1 MDGRAISRNLLMVE
15 TDEAVRKFLDGEEEA
30 FSAIVKSWEGKVY
43 SLAWRM
49 LGSREDAQDV
59 VQETFLSV
67 FKAIRGLRDPGSFST
82 WLYQIALNHCRA
94 RWRSRAPELY
104 SGDYASDQHG
114 TGDGVL
120 SNIPAAE
127 RGAEK
132 LETIDIIRKA
142 LAGLSED
149 HRTAIVLKE
158 YLGLSLEELAN
169 VMDCPLSTAK
179 SRLYN
184 GLKGVQR
191 NLKSM
196 GINLSKA

>member
-1 MDGRAISRNLLMVE
+1 MVE
-15 TDEAVRKFLDGEEEA
+15 ADEVVRTTSDAVKQFLNGEEAA
-30 FSAIVKSWEGKVY
+30 FDRLVRCWEGKVY

-49 LGSREDAQDV
+49 LGNREDAQDV

-67 FKAIRGLRDPGSFST
+67 FKAIRRLRDTGSFPT
-82 WLYQIALNHCRA
+82 WLYKIALNHCRA
-94 RWRSRAPELY
+94 RRKFRASERQRSE
-104 SGDYASDQHG
+104 YASDQ
-114 TGDGVL
+114 TGAGEDIL
-120 SNIPAAE
+120 SNIPAPE

-158 YLGLSLEELAN
+158 YLGLSLEELAS

-184 GLKGVQR
+184 GLKGVQH
-191 NLKSM
+191 NLKRM
-196 GINLSKA
+196 GVDPSEP

>member
-1 MDGRAISRNLLMVE
+1 MAE
-15 TDEAVRKFLDGEEEA
+15 ADEAVRKFLDGEEAA
-30 FSAIVKSWEGKVY
+30 FSRIVQRWEGKVY

-67 FKAIRGLRDPGSFST
+67 FKAIRSLRDPGSFPT
-82 WLYQIALNHCRA
+82 WLYRIALNHCRA
-94 RWRSRAPELY
+94 RRKSRASEHY
-104 SGDYASDQHG
+104 SGEYTSDQ
-114 TGDGVL
+114 TGAGEDIL
-120 SNIPAAE
+120 SNMPAVE

-149 HRTAIVLKE
+149 HTTAIVLKE
-158 YLGLSLEELAN
+158 YLGLSLEELAS

-191 NLKSM
+191 NLKRM
-196 GINLSKA
+196 GINLSKP

>member
-1 MDGRAISRNLLMVE
+1 MVE
-15 TDEAVRKFLDGEEEA
+15 ADEVVRTTSEAVTKFLDGEEAA
-30 FSAIVKSWEGKVY
+30 FNWIVQRWEGKIY

-82 WLYQIALNHCRA
+82 WIYRIALNHCRA
-94 RWRSRAPELY
+94 RRKSRASEHQRGEY
-104 SGDYASDQHG
+104 TSDQTKAG
-114 TGDGVL
+114 EGIL
-120 SNIPAAE
+120 SKIPAVE

-132 LETIDIIRKA
+132 LETIDVIRKA
-142 LAGLSED
+142 LAGLNED
-149 HRTAIVLKE
+149 HRSAIVLEE
-158 YLGLSLEELAN
+158 YLGLSLEELAS

-191 NLKSM
+191 NLKRM
-196 GINLSKA
+196 GINLSKS

>member
-1 MDGRAISRNLLMVE
+1 MAE

-30 FSAIVKSWEGKVY
+30 FSRIVRRWEGKIY

-94 RWRSRAPELY
+94 RRRSRASELRSLEY
-104 SGDYASDQHG
+104 PSDQMG
-114 TGDGVL
+114 SSEDVY
-120 SNIPAAE
+120 SNMPAVD
-127 RGAEK
+127 RGAEE
-132 LETIDIIRKA
+132 LETVDIIRKA

-158 YLGLSLEELAN
+158 YLGLSLEELAS

-179 SRLYN
+179 SRLYH
-184 GLKGVQR
+184 GLKSVQH
-191 NLKSM
+191 NLKRM
-196 GINLSKA
+196 GINLSKG

>member
-1 MDGRAISRNLLMVE
+1 MAE

-30 FSAIVKSWEGKVY
+30 FSRIVRRWEGKVY

-82 WLYQIALNHCRA
+82 WLYRIALNHCRA
-94 RWRSRAPELY
+94 RRRSRASDFH
-104 SGDYASDQHG
+104 SGEYNSDHESI
-114 TGDGVL
+114 L
-120 SNIPAAE
+120 SNMPAVDS
-127 RGAEK
+127 GAGE
-132 LETIDIIRKA
+132 LETLDIIRKA
-142 LAGLSED
+142 LAGLSEE

-158 YLGLSLEELAN
+158 YLGLSLEELAS

-184 GLKGVQR
+184 GLKDVQR
-191 NLKSM
+191 NLKRM
-196 GINLSKA
+196 GVNLSKS

>member
-1 MDGRAISRNLLMVE
+1 MVE
-15 TDEAVRKFLDGEEEA
+15 ADEVARTTSEAVTKYLDGEEAA
-30 FSAIVKSWEGKVY
+30 FSWIVRRWEGKIY

-67 FKAIRGLRDPGSFST
+67 FKAIRGLRDPGSFPT

-94 RWRSRAPELY
+94 RRKSRVSKRQRGEHTL
-104 SGDYASDQHG
+104 DQ
-114 TGDGVL
+114 TGAGEDIL
-120 SNIPAAE
+120 SNMPAVE

-132 LETIDIIRKA
+132 LESIDIIRKA
-142 LAGLSED
+142 LAGLGED

-158 YLGLSLEELAN
+158 YLGLSLEELAS
-169 VMDCPLSTAK
+169 VMECPLSTAK

-191 NLKSM
+191 NMKRM
-196 GINLSKA
+196 GIDLSKP

>member
-1 MDGRAISRNLLMVE
+1 MVE
-15 TDEAVRKFLDGEEEA
+15 ADEVARTTSEAVTKFLDGDESA
-30 FSAIVKSWEGKVY
+30 FSWIVRRWEGKVY

-67 FKAIRGLRDPGSFST
+67 FKAIRGLRDPGSFPT

-94 RWRSRAPELY
+94 RRKSRASERQRSEYIL
-104 SGDYASDQHG
+104 DQ
-114 TGDGVL
+114 TGPAGGIL
-120 SNIPAAE
+120 SNVPAVE

-132 LETIDIIRKA
+132 LESIDIIRKA
-142 LAGLSED
+142 LAGLGED

-158 YLGLSLEELAN
+158 YLGLSLEELAS
-169 VMDCPLSTAK
+169 VMECPLSTAK

-191 NLKSM
+191 NLKRM
-196 GINLSKA
+196 GIDLSKP